1 MMLDLEVLQGE
12 IIPLESE
19 YYTQAIE
26 ISDRVVEPERQW
38 QAYLNILALRSFTE
52 WLAARAGDIRVNTAV
67 CSAVHPELAQ
77 MPDLVYQLRVGEFQ
91 VCLIARESLIDNLV
105 RIPKEAIEFTE
116 FAAHFYVIMEVLEEQ
131 QQASI
136 RGFLRYDQLPK
147 VQELTRLTAAPKS
160 GIYELP
166 LNLFDTNPHHLLLGL
181 SLAEPAALRIRSQQT
196 TNNKR
201 QTTNNQQQINVAV
214 WLREEIDQVARS
226 LGWGMPGNLTPAVAT
241 GWRSTDNFTGAIAN
255 LINQGVNIPPE
266 ARGSCQRISVDEI
279 PLQLFAAVWRLMAEE
294 AQEEWSLLL
303 ILGTDSGGFL
313 PQGIK
318 LQVADQTQIISER
331 LLGTQD
337 FYLASRVVGD
347 LDEQFLVT
355 ITLNGKELKLP
366 PFVFSPNS

>member
-147 VQELTRLTAAPKS
+147 VQELTRLTAVAKA

-166 LNLFDTNPHHLLLGL
+166 LNLFDTNLHHLLLGL
-181 SLAEPAALRIRSQQT
+181 SLAEPTALRIRSQQT
-196 TNNKR
+196 TNN
-201 QTTNNQQQINVAV
+201 QQLINVAV

-226 LGWGMPGNLTPAVAT
+226 LGWGKPGTLTPAVAT
-241 GWRSTDNFTGAIAN
+241 GWRSTENFTDAIAN
-255 LINQGVNIPPE
+255 LINQGLNIPPE
-266 ARGSCQRISVDEI
+266 ARGSCQKISVDEI
-279 PLQLFAAVWRLMAEE
+279 PLQLFAAVWQLVAEE
-294 AQEEWSLLL
+294 AKEEWSLLL